1 MVSAYLADVD
11 FPPDVR
17 VLEDRSGA
25 RGRDERGGAPARRG
39 RLVLRPCRLRKPDR
53 AKTRPALRRSGPAG
67 WSGRRESNSHRELG
81 KLCLSACRRAVMQVG
96 GLRWLAAADRWRPL
110 WTAGWGTSGSTGR
123 RSSPP
128 GCCHCWAGRT
138 NGPVSSWGSG
148 GPAMPSMDGQLILVS
163 TFGGRSG
170 QATLSSQLLRGACG
184 LSVADRQRP
193 LVPVPCGTRVA
204 RLGSDVLIARAE
216 HMSRAHERCTAV
228 YTGRTFRASCTGGRH
243 GACSDHQRP

>member
-11 FPPDVR
+11 FPPDAR
-17 VLEDRSGA
+17 VLEDRPGA
-25 RGRDERGGAPARRG
+25 RGRDERGGAP
-39 RLVLRPCRLRKPDR
+39 DR
-53 AKTRPALRRSGPAG
+53 AKTRPVLRRSGPSWVERAKG
-67 WSGRRESNSHRELG
+67 IEPSPRAREALSV
-81 KLCLSACRRAVMQVG
+81 CLSTSGDAGR
-96 GLRWLAAADRWRPL
+96 GLRWLTAADRWRPL

-128 GCCHCWAGRT
+128 GWCHCWAGRT

-148 GPAMPSMDGQLILVS
+148 GPAMPSMDGQFILVS

-170 QATLSSQLLRGACG
+170 QATLSSQLLREACG